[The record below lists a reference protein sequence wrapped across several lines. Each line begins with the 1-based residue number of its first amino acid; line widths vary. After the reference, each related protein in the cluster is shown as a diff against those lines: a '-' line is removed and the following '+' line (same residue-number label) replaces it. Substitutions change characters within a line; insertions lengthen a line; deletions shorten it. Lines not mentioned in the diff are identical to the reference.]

1 MSRGLHRRFGLG
13 QVQIKR
19 HQLLISTAFDRAHS
33 FALFQQ
39 KILQR
44 TKQERPQAA
53 LLLIRPSQRVVFKQ
67 MDKKTLDDVLR
78 VSRRVAAT
86 ANESVKRRPICFTK
100 NSECFPRSFIRLGLA
115 CLQYDRPVRRLKRST
130 PLLQGSR
137 YGFRNQGLP
146 QGRPSMR
153 HKITWQFDDHFRV
166 TRQ

>member
-19 HQLLISTAFDRAHS
+19 HELPVSAPFNRAHV
-33 FALFQQ
+33 FALLQQ

-44 TKQERPQAA
+44 TEQKRAQST
-53 LLLIRPSQRVVFKQ
+53 LLLIGPAQRVVFKQ

-86 ANESVKRRPICFTK
+86 SNESVKRRPVCFTK
-100 NSECFPRSFIRLGLA
+100 SSECFPRSFIRLGLA

-153 HKITWQFDDHFRV
+153 HKITWQFDDDFRV